1 MPQGSVIGDHHE
13 IELVTPDI
21 RAPSLSCKSRPIRSQ
36 PMSCLSSRHASWSTT
51 CQLERK
57 MAYFDYGAAAEL
69 FPGRQRT
76 KMMAAVAYIR
86 FAAAAEAIRYAVEEI
101 PANSFLG
108 TFLEVNE
115 ERFDCNGIRR
125 LYDSAEYPLPRQ
137 PAAIRDR
144 LLSVRRGA

>member
-1 MPQGSVIGDHHE
+1 
-13 IELVTPDI
+13 
-21 RAPSLSCKSRPIRSQ
+21 
-36 PMSCLSSRHASWSTT
+36 
-51 CQLERK
+51 

-115 ERFDCNGIRR
+115 ERFDCDGIRR

-144 LLSVRRGA
+144 LLSVRRAS

>member
-1 MPQGSVIGDHHE
+1 
-13 IELVTPDI
+13 
-21 RAPSLSCKSRPIRSQ
+21 
-36 PMSCLSSRHASWSTT
+36 
-51 CQLERK
+51 

-115 ERFDCNGIRR
+115 ERFDSDGIRR
-125 LYDSAEYPLPRQ
+125 LYDRAEYPLPRQ

-144 LLSVRRGA
+144 LLSVRRLPSAGSRGAHSSVVNPMTKNKENFVRDAVEKGS

>member
-1 MPQGSVIGDHHE
+1 MVLSLVEVRPRPHIE
-13 IELVTPDI
+13 IYEDVD
-21 RAPSLSCKSRPIRSQ
+21 AARPT
-36 PMSCLSSRHASWSTT
+36 MSCLSSRHASWNLT

-76 KMMAAVAYIR
+76 KMMAAVTYMR
-86 FAAAAEAIRYAVEEI
+86 FAEAAEAIRYAVEEI

-108 TFLEVNE
+108 TVLEVNE

-137 PAAIRDR
+137 PTAIRDR
-144 LLSVRRGA
+144 LLSVRRAS